1 MKAKDPKILEMLND
15 VLTWELTAINQYFL
29 HAEMQRYWGYD
40 RLYQVTRERSME
52 EMRDA
57 EALIRR
63 ILFFEGVPNVQKL
76 NKISIGETVP
86 EQFQA
91 DLAIEYGAV
100 ARLNDYITKAADLGD
115 QATSEMFQ
123 EMIGEEESHV
133 LWFESQLAQIEQIGI
148 QNYLA
153 QQVTKKE

>member
-1 MKAKDPKILEMLND
+1 M
-15 VLTWELTAINQYFL
+15 
-29 HAEMQRYWGYD
+29 
-40 RLYQVTRERSME
+40 
-52 EMRDA
+52 
-57 EALIRR
+57 
-63 ILFFEGVPNVQKL
+63 PNVQKL

-153 QQVTKKE
+153 QQVGKKD